1 MEKFGS
7 EGRMFLEGPMRENH
21 GWTRIMVVEMGRRDE
36 KKIYVYIYI
45 SRDLRKKKVNSEFS
59 C

>member
-7 EGRMFLEGPMRENH
+7 EGGMFLEGPMRENH

-36 KKIYVYIYI
+36 KKIYVYIYLQR
-45 SRDLRKKKVNSEFS
+45 S
-59 C
+59 